1 MTRLRTCVL
10 CGKKYEYCPRCDE
23 TRPTFYLKYCGENCR
38 DISLVMNK
46 YSFKHLSQDE
56 AAAELSKLNLE
67 LEKYKEQDKKYIEN
81 ILAVVKK
88 PEPVV
93 KEVKADDV
101 QVDEIQI
108 ESEPDEVEVEKERP
122 FRRSKRR

>member
-67 LEKYKEQDKKYIEN
+67 LEKYKEQDKKYIES

-88 PEPVV
+88 PEPIVE
-93 KEVKADDV
+93 EVKGDDV
-101 QVDEIQI
+101 QADEIQI
-108 ESEPDEVEVEKERP
+108 ESEPNEVEVEKERP